1 MNTEEDTMNWEVIL
15 KMPIYDLKGQLNSV
29 LEFLNSDEPA
39 RVKVQF
45 AIGYIEGMLKNI
57 DEE

>member
-15 KMPIYDLKGQLNSV
+15 KMPIYGLKSQLNTV
-29 LEFLNSDEPA
+29 LKYLNNDEPA
-39 RVKVQF
+39 SAKVSY
-45 AIGYIEGMLKNI
+45 AIGYIEGMLKSI